1 MVLHRPIESTVF
13 IGPNNSGKSSIFQ
26 SLLLWRQAASRNES
40 HLCIGWKKGSEP
52 YVFTEDQLVDIGEF
66 EQVVRRKEREVS
78 IGVSGSYPPDKN
90 IEYGPGPTH
99 GDFEIRVR
107 ENNLVYQHGELDC
120 EVASFDFRGRV
131 KWDRTAGQSARQ
143 FNLPVPVK
151 NVTLNFNPVDA
162 LSLLGGT
169 GYTFQGSLTPEEG
182 VAFQELS
189 NRLGQSVRKLLG
201 SIHPVFPLRGFE
213 QVGYPLPDAPA
224 ENLDRMALAD
234 RTMALLSLLAY
245 NRDIEHKLSEWLND
259 LVGIRIET
267 KLLPGKRV
275 QFLLRPSVSVARV
288 RCFRMK
294 GLGQASSLSSW
305 CQ

>member
-1 MVLHRPIESTVF
+1 MVLVCALSTLAQMRGGRVARAAVVFGAFLGGVRSPNLLYNPAVLTKIALKNFKLHADTEIEAAPITVF

-26 SLLLWRQAASRNES
+26 SLLLWRQAARVRNES

-201 SIHPVFPLRGFE
+201 SIHPVFFP
-213 QVGYPLPDAPA
+213 
-224 ENLDRMALAD
+224 
-234 RTMALLSLLAY
+234 S
-245 NRDIEHKLSEWLND
+245 
-259 LVGIRIET
+259 RI
-267 KLLPGKRV
+267 
-275 QFLLRPSVSVARV
+275 
-288 RCFRMK
+288 
-294 GLGQASSLSSW
+294 
-305 CQ
+305 